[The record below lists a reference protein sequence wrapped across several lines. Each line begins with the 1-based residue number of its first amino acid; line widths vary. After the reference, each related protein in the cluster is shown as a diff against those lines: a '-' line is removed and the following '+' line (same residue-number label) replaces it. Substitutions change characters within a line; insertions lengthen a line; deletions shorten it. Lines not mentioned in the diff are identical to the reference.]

1 MPGVGLG
8 MGLGMII
15 RVNPNPLPNPPH
27 GGVGRNQDL
36 LHRHDPNQ
44 LEGRHEGENNQW
56 GDNNGNQNNHLG
68 NNEWGND
75 NDNGE
80 DNRWDNAHHNIEELD
95 QDMVPVRPQPP
106 QTSAVVPGLA
116 SGQGLRPGLASRP
129 GLRGDDEPP
138 HNLAAGLSGG
148 ELMALLE
155 ADDGDSP

>member
-27 GGVGRNQDL
+27 GGAGQNQDP
-36 LHRHDPNQ
+36 LHRHDQNQ
-44 LEGRHEGENNQW
+44 LEGRHEGVNNEW
-56 GDNNGNQNNHLG
+56 GGNNGNQNNHLG

-80 DNRWDNAHHNIEELD
+80 DNQWDNDHHNIEELELD
-95 QDMVPVRPQPP
+95 RDVVPVRPQPP
-106 QTSAVVPGLA
+106 QALAVV
-116 SGQGLRPGLASRP
+116 PGLASRP

-155 ADDGDSP
+155 ADDGDPP